1 MTLPAQESA
10 PTIEERRAARRA
22 NQTTFNL
29 VIALLASLGLVILIV
44 VVVVRPDMQRP
55 TIDWIAVGE
64 TSQQSLDE
72 TLAVPELPEGWSANR
87 ARLVSNPADGVVRW
101 EIGFLTPD
109 GAYIGLVQGVDANDS
124 WLAAEVANERAE
136 GTARIGG
143 ITWDRYDRRENDDP
157 GNLEYALATTVD
169 ASTVVLGG
177 TASDDEFETL
187 AAAVAESLS

>member
-1 MTLPAQESA
+1 
-10 PTIEERRAARRA
+10 
-22 NQTTFNL
+22 
-29 VIALLASLGLVILIV
+29 
-44 VVVVRPDMQRP
+44 
-55 TIDWIAVGE
+55 
-64 TSQQSLDE
+64 
-72 TLAVPELPEGWSANR
+72 
-87 ARLVSNPADGVVRW
+87 
-101 EIGFLTPD
+101 
-109 GAYIGLVQGVDANDS
+109 VQGVDANDS